1 MRLSGQVRYMLVI
14 MQVTKPSLLTSPFF
28 PFLAL
33 GVLSLGAAAAY
44 QLYYAPF
51 MKNLLIWS
59 AGAIVIY
66 WCV

>member
-1 MRLSGQVRYMLVI
+1 MQYTPVI
-14 MQVTKPSLLTSPFF
+14 MQVTKPSLLTSPLF
-28 PFLAL
+28 PVLAL
-33 GVLSLGAAAAY
+33 GVLSIGAAAAY

-66 WCV
+66 WCVHQL